1 MGVHRTERLCHCP
14 KKKGVR
20 QTSLRLPHP
29 NHVYYLIRVRFSE
42 FHHAC
47 NTSPYGIFALKTFCP
62 AAASSASQGRPHVA
76 VWLSGGSFRAP
87 HALCAPPRRLMTG
100 PGNIAVKRRDARA
113 RSCRF
118 VRCCLTGS
126 RSRCPANCL
135 HTCLSTAPAIPS
147 VFVSPALCWAISA
160 DCRSRCRA
168 QRSCWLCR

>member
-1 MGVHRTERLCHCP
+1 MVVHRTERLCHCP
-14 KKKGVR
+14 KKKGAADV
-20 QTSLRLPHP
+20 
-29 NHVYYLIRVRFSE
+29 
-42 FHHAC
+42 
-47 NTSPYGIFALKTFCP
+47 
-62 AAASSASQGRPHVA
+62 AASAAPQPCILFNPCPVFRIPSRMQYLA
-76 VWLSGGSFRAP
+76 VWHFRIKNVLPGCRVQRIARATARCRMALRRLLSRSACPVRA
-87 HALCAPPRRLMTG
+87 PRRLMIG